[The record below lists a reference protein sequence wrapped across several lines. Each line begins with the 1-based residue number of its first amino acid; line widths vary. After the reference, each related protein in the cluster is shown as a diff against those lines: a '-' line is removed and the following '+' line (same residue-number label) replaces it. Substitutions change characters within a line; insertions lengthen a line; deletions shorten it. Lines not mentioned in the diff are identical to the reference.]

1 MRRGTAEAM
10 DSVASEGHAPKADVR
25 PGRIIVV
32 RHGRPALDR
41 AAGPPLD
48 AVGYRDWWA
57 RYEAGSLAEGQN
69 PPADLLQAVA
79 GDVIFLSSERARAK
93 ETAGKIALGR
103 PIKHLA
109 VFNEAP
115 LPPPRW
121 SERRRF
127 LPKTWNIIARSAW
140 LLGHA
145 DGDEHVKE
153 ARDRAKIAADVLIE
167 TAVAGQG
174 RDVVVAAHG
183 WFNRMLRRPLARR
196 GWKCV
201 RDGGDSY
208 WSYRVYEKR

>member
-10 DSVASEGHAPKADVR
+10 DSVASEGHAPKATGR

-48 AVGYRDWWA
+48 AAGYRDWWA
-57 RYEAGSLAEGQN
+57 RYEAGSLADGQKC
-69 PPADLLQAVA
+69 PPDLIQVAA
-79 GDVIFLSSERARAK
+79 GDVIFLSSERPRAK
-93 ETAGKIALGR
+93 ETAARISNGR
-103 PIKHLA
+103 PVKHLA

-153 ARDRAKIAADVLIE
+153 ARARARAAADVLIE
-167 TAVAGQG
+167 TAGHG

-196 GWKCV
+196 GWRCV

-208 WSYRVYEKR
+208 WSYRIYEKR